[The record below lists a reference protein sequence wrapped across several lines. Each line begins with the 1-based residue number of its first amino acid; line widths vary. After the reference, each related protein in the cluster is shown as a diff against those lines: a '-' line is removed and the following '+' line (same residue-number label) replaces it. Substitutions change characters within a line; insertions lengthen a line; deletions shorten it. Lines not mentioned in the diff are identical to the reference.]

1 MDSPELFN
9 RIAKRFYSKTS
20 MRFIILLW
28 GEKSGLIGEEN
39 KEVPVFSF
47 MEVIDLGRESR
58 RAFSDSHDASMSTN
72 SLSRNLR
79 LYT

>member
-58 RAFSDSHDASMSTN
+58 RAFYDSHDASMSTN